1 MQYHLYNVTITLSRM
16 TWAMRWGTF
25 VNQLRVL
32 FFYQTLEHTE
42 DPCQHRTTRTICVN
56 MGLGCLDFW
65 RKYLTVLL
73 VIIMSLL
80 SLLLMII
87 ILGIFLGATE
97 PLIPV

>member
-1 MQYHLYNVTITLSRM
+1 MGDALGNICEPVACLI
-16 TWAMRWGTF
+16 
-25 VNQLRVL
+25 L

-80 SLLLMII
+80 SLLIMII
-87 ILGIFLGATE
+87 ILGIVLGATE